1 MRDEPFPEE
10 DVRRFLYDVNLAHL
24 YVASKDDARESAGGF
39 WTGLTRFTG
48 LRKIEGM
55 TARMMFAR
63 GGAEILMGNLFQ
75 NGNSSLSPY
84 R

>member
-1 MRDEPFPEE
+1 
-10 DVRRFLYDVNLAHL
+10 
-24 YVASKDDARESAGGF
+24 
-39 WTGLTRFTG
+39 
-48 LRKIEGM
+48 M

-63 GGAEILMGNLFQ
+63 GDAEMLMGNLFQ